1 MCQMFESFHEQ
12 QSKSQ
17 FFVYN
22 FTLLKFQR
30 HITRII
36 KIFSQKS
43 GGGFRFFFFWFFGR
57 GFYKFLFHF
66 KYIFLH
72 YVDQLHAFTEA
83 I

>member
-22 FTLLKFQR
+22 FMLLNFQR

-36 KIFSQKS
+36 KIFSQKIW
-43 GGGFRFFFFWFFGR
+43 GEGFGVFF
-57 GFYKFLFHF
+57 YEFLFHF
-66 KYIFLH
+66 KYIFFH